1 MAKLKYYVRE
11 NDCGYMPD
19 SDPAEFD
26 TLREAKSYARSL
38 RQEWQ
43 DLQWEDQPYNGN
55 HITVWEPLKSIKR
68 SDLINS
74 SVIYASIDTTID
86 RVIVISAYYEE

>member
-1 MAKLKYYVRE
+1 MAKFKYYVRE

-19 SDPAEFD
+19 DDPAEFS

-43 DLQWEDQPYNGN
+43 DLQWEDQPYEDN
-55 HITVWEPLKSIKR
+55 HITVECSLKNVTRKE
-68 SDLINS
+68 LINS
-74 SVIYASIDTTID
+74 SIIYASIDTTID
-86 RVIVISAYYEE
+86 RIIVISAYYE